1 MAVAVRK
8 KRDSWRVLQSSL
20 SLVAGNSSRVAAAAT
35 VEAMRDYG
43 DDDAQI
49 FSEQRERE
57 RERERCRRRDRRT
70 GTRGAR
76 GSKKSEEVACNPL
89 LEHSLYF
96 LSFSRTPVPLTRS
109 DLRQDIRLFLAHELL
124 LHSPSRSLLALQAF
138 HPHEHER

>member
-57 RERERCRRRDRRT
+57 RERERERDAGEET
-70 GTRGAR
+70 GEREREEQEGAKR
-76 GSKKSEEVACNPL
+76 AKKWLAIHCLNT
-89 LEHSLYF
+89 HSIF
-96 LSFSRTPVPLTRS
+96 SLS
-109 DLRQDIRLFLAHELL
+109 
-124 LHSPSRSLLALQAF
+124 LALLF
-138 HPHEHER
+138 P